1 MVEELPPG
9 QSVRAQRG
17 RSAGAATH
25 GTESM
30 VSMVAQGQKFVA
42 DSISRWIDMT
52 SGPFGM
58 PLASGEAPFG
68 GLLRRSPPDGTG
80 LPTRGGTA
88 RLAEGLRAEGHGRNE
103 RGERRVTLPVEDLGV
118 NAYDRLGSTPA
129 CGSTRP
135 GSAFSSP
142 PTPPRSAN
150 ARRDV
155 ASADD
160 VRRSLMDAR
169 SGCATS
175 AVSECAHFEGA
186 VAPAR
191 KVSRSR
197 VIGQL
202 RGMTQIH
209 DPDAPNGERPVA
221 AGRNADA
228 PHDIPAR
235 GWLQVLKRVKTES
248 VADNASLMAGGVAF
262 FVLLAIVPLLVAA
275 LSIWGLFASPTDATR
290 LIRDIATGL
299 PHSAQRLIMQQ
310 LRSITR
316 RSNGGLSITAAISLL
331 IALWSASSGT
341 KHLIEAVNTAYDED
355 EERGFVRVRALA
367 LVLTIGA
374 IVFAF
379 VAIALIAVVPTAI
392 ADAGV
397 PRGARIVI
405 DIAIWVLLALM
416 MIGAAGS
423 HLPCRARP
431 PRSCVAMG
439 VVGCRDRHRRMAD
452 RFRALRVVRLERW
465 ELRPDLRIARR
476 RRRAHAVVVP
486 HGPRRD
492 PRSRAQRRA
501 RSADRARHDRR
512 ARTPSR

>member
-1 MVEELPPG
+1 
-9 QSVRAQRG
+9 
-17 RSAGAATH
+17 
-25 GTESM
+25 
-30 VSMVAQGQKFVA
+30 MVAQGQKFVA

-68 GLLRRSPPDGTG
+68 GLFDARRLTEQGFR
-80 LPTRGGTA
+80 LAGGTA

-118 NAYDRLGSTPA
+118 NAYGRLGSTYA

-150 ARRDV
+150 PRRDV

-175 AVSECAHFEGA
+175 AVSECAHFEGS

-202 RGMTQIH
+202 RGMMQIH

-248 VADNASLMAGGVAF
+248 VADNASLLAGGVAF
-262 FVLLAIVPLLVAA
+262 FALLAIVPLLVAA

-341 KHLIEAVNTAYDED
+341 KHLIEAVNAAYDED

-405 DIAIWVLLALM
+405 DIAIWVLLAFM
-416 MIGAAGS
+416 MMGALAVIY
-423 HLPCRARP
+423 R
-431 PRSCVAMG
+431 
-439 VVGCRDRHRRMAD
+439 VG
-452 RFRALRVVRLERW
+452 
-465 ELRPDLRIARR
+465 PD
-476 RRRAHAVVVP
+476 
-486 HGPRRD
+486 RRD
-492 PRSRAQRRA
+492 PAWRWVSWGAVIATVAWLIGSALFALYASNVGNYDQTYGSLGGVVVLMLWLFLTALVVILGAELNAELEAQTA
-501 RSADRARHDRR
+501 RDTTVGPERPRGDRDATAADTLASE
-512 ARTPSR
+512 PSRRTE